1 MPDDPQNFQAS
12 LLDFYK
18 ESYTAE
24 LENKEKFNARL
35 TFNLA
40 ILTILANIC
49 VSFLNDA
56 PAYRPAFT
64 VIFFYA
70 VFGAATALGLT
81 SIFFFFRA
89 LGIPF
94 GHPYAYIASTTQIE
108 EYIQALNNYNEGVAE
123 TDKINVEEEFRIH
136 LMEQY
141 AKSAAVNADS
151 NRKKMESLTRALVVS
166 VLSLI
171 CLLLSAGPFFAIKF
185 SASKPPQKIEI
196 TAPIKIE
203 DLKRDIQH

>member
-1 MPDDPQNFQAS
+1 VPDDPRSFQAS

-24 LENKEKFNARL
+24 LENKEKFNGRL
-35 TFNLA
+35 SFNLA

-56 PAYRPAFT
+56 PAYHPT
-64 VIFFYA
+64 SGVVLFYA
-70 VFGAATALGLT
+70 AFGAATVLGLA

-94 GHPYAYIASTTQIE
+94 GHPYAYIATTTEIE
-108 EYIQALNNYNEGVAE
+108 EYIQALHDYNEEVAE
-123 TDKINVEEEFRIH
+123 TDKIDVESEFQTH
-136 LMEQY
+136 LMDQY
-141 AKSAAVNADS
+141 AKSAAVNARS
-151 NRKKMESLTRALVVS
+151 NRRKMQSLTRALVAS

-171 CLLLSAGPFFAIKF
+171 FLLLSAAPFFAIKF
-185 SASKPPQKIEI
+185 SSGKPPQRIEI
-196 TAPIKIE
+196 ATPIKIE
-203 DLKRDIQH
+203 DAKVNR